1 MNPEFNIKMYQI
13 LNQWNPMQLEDANE
27 GDMEYYEIMDIIHQK
42 LPYKVTIE
50 KIQDVFLFSF
60 DASLSETEIADVLVQ
75 IYALDQSCEV

>member
-13 LNQWNPMQLEDANE
+13 LNRWNPMQLEDASE

-42 LPYKVTIE
+42 LPHQITIE
-50 KIQDVFLFSF
+50 KIQDVFRFSF
-60 DASLSETEIADVLVQ
+60 DTTPTTSEIERVIAQ